1 MSRPPTADR
10 PGTLSPL
17 NKRVRSEAE
26 GKRDILSG
34 LSRALAALSARMQSQ
49 QDAALKIT
57 TLAVRAEQIAEWSWQ
72 LTDSRTQLSQR
83 DVEAVVADVK
93 AFAADVAEA
102 AKRAGEE
109 ALFGR
114 EVAQAIASHA
124 NDIGMLAQDIDI
136 LPDASAVRA
145 RLRPLSQTL
154 ASMPER
160 LKANADTVK
169 EVSEVS
175 KIAELAGSLAQRSDK
190 LAAGG
195 TNAHREAVGLSRDLR
210 HFAEEATAVSLE
222 MTRGS
227 AMAVQAIN
235 AMTEW
240 AVGLFLGKP
249 VSDKPPSAQERMTTL
264 VQDAKP
270 RDEVW
275 ISTTQRRDAHQIQG
289 ATVWD
294 ATPAGKR

>member
-114 EVAQAIASHA
+114 EVAQA
-124 NDIGMLAQDIDI
+124 
-136 LPDASAVRA
+136 
-145 RLRPLSQTL
+145 
-154 ASMPER
+154 
-160 LKANADTVK
+160 
-169 EVSEVS
+169 
-175 KIAELAGSLAQRSDK
+175 
-190 LAAGG
+190 
-195 TNAHREAVGLSRDLR
+195 
-210 HFAEEATAVSLE
+210 
-222 MTRGS
+222 
-227 AMAVQAIN
+227 
-235 AMTEW
+235 
-240 AVGLFLGKP
+240 
-249 VSDKPPSAQERMTTL
+249 
-264 VQDAKP
+264 
-270 RDEVW
+270 
-275 ISTTQRRDAHQIQG
+275 
-289 ATVWD
+289 
-294 ATPAGKR
+294 